1 MKKELRSG
9 KIKKKSALSGQSK
22 SCWDWCESCH
32 PALAHSTTA
41 LHPPSVSTGTPG
53 LYVGLWRR
61 VFLRAGKK
69 EKKIVLSKKIKR
81 VVFSALTAEKKTHK
95 NCGANKHKQACLTL
109 KRGDGFLR
117 PQSTVAHAAF
127 QDLLSCGQRP
137 RSQPPGTLTYTRR
150 PAVRQSR
157 RKRPITR
164 RALPPRHRRLQ
175 IESGGGARR
184 LAPKNPVGQWRPACI
199 VHPPMGR
206 LGAATQGSGSRW
218 SYV

>member
-1 MKKELRSG
+1 MWELSSSSRSLYYSSPPPLCVDRDSWFICGTLETRFSSRWKKR
-9 KIKKKSALSGQSK
+9 
-22 SCWDWCESCH
+22 
-32 PALAHSTTA
+32 
-41 LHPPSVSTGTPG
+41 
-53 LYVGLWRR
+53 
-61 VFLRAGKK
+61 
-69 EKKIVLSKKIKR
+69 KKIVLSKKIKR